1 MTKRP
6 IKYTDLYDFFIM
18 KCDDEMRELIAQQR
32 KLVGSPVQKW
42 FAEMQAKLSGPFN
55 IDWGKVAG
63 TGDSDGRGAIEEE
76 NG

>member
-1 MTKRP
+1 
-6 IKYTDLYDFFIM
+6 M

-32 KLVGSPVQKW
+32 KLIGSPVQKW